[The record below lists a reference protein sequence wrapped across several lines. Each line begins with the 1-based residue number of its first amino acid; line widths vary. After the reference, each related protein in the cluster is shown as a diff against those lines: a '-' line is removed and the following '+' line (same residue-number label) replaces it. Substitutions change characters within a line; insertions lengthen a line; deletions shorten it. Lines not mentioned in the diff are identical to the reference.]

1 MRKLLTFLIALAAV
15 AFLNVS
21 AHAFGCKGWPQL
33 SGGNGCNSSIAA
45 AGGGTPTLAY
55 IGIVTPTYSSGVAT
69 ATGAAIGTAAADRL
83 VVVVFFDETATN
95 TSLSSVTIGGV
106 TATVNTQS
114 SGGVGVNVFVGI
126 ASLNVPAGATATI
139 VATYANSGNIG
150 RFQVYTVN
158 GLSSFTPTGA
168 GNNWKVNTG
177 PISTTLA
184 TTSGGVVIV
193 GGAIG
198 QGAALVSTF
207 SGTETY
213 TTDSSFDADFGSNSG
228 GVGHATGIATNA
240 ASTVSD
246 TFTGDSG
253 VNHLAIAAVS
263 WR

>member
-95 TSLSSVTIGGV
+95 TSLSSVT
-106 TATVNTQS
+106 
-114 SGGVGVNVFVGI
+114 
-126 ASLNVPAGATATI
+126 
-139 VATYANSGNIG
+139 
-150 RFQVYTVN
+150 
-158 GLSSFTPTGA
+158 
-168 GNNWKVNTG
+168 
-177 PISTTLA
+177 
-184 TTSGGVVIV
+184 
-193 GGAIG
+193 
-198 QGAALVSTF
+198 
-207 SGTETY
+207 
-213 TTDSSFDADFGSNSG
+213 TDSSFDADFGSNSG